1 MTEALTRVSSDATGR
16 AARPAR
22 VLLALV
28 VVVLSYG
35 LLQTMLVPTIGAL
48 QRELHTTATAAS
60 WAVLSST
67 LLASVVLTPVV
78 GRLGDRF
85 GKRRVLLGCLGVFL
99 VGTVGAAAAPGV
111 GVLIGFRAVQGIS
124 LALLPLSFALVR
136 ELLPP
141 ARVPFGLALTA
152 GLVGGAAGAG
162 LLLGGVLV
170 DYASWRWIFVLG
182 SLLVVAAGV
191 LTWAFV
197 PPDRPGAPG
206 RSDLAGAL
214 VLTVGLVALLLGIT
228 EGPAR
233 GWSSAG
239 VLGLFGLAVAAL
251 LGFVAVERRAADPLI
266 DLALLARRPLLVAHL
281 GSLALGAS
289 QFICYVLVPR
299 LAELP
304 RTTDSGFAPG
314 PAGFGLSVTGA
325 ALVLLPG
332 TLLTLPASWLA
343 APLERRLG
351 TRTPLVAGL
360 GLAAGGGALLAVWH
374 GEIAQVV
381 LCYLVCSVGYGFAM
395 AALPRL
401 VNQASPVE
409 HSGSAN
415 GVNTVA
421 RVLGGALGSQL
432 GAAVVAGG
440 GGFGAAFWLAAVVAA
455 VGGGLALFVGP
466 AR

>member
-1 MTEALTRVSSDATGR
+1 L
-16 AARPAR
+16 
-22 VLLALV
+22 
-28 VVVLSYG
+28 
-35 LLQTMLVPTIGAL
+35 
-48 QRELHTTATAAS
+48 
-60 WAVLSST
+60 
-67 LLASVVLTPVV
+67 
-78 GRLGDRF
+78 RLG
-85 GKRRVLLGCLGVFL
+85 RRWVQ
-99 VGTVGAAAAPGV
+99 GV
-111 GVLIGFRAVQGIS
+111 GN
-124 LALLPLSFALVR
+124 
-136 ELLPP
+136 
-141 ARVPFGLALTA
+141 
-152 GLVGGAAGAG
+152 

-191 LTWAFV
+191 LTWVFV

-266 DLALLARRPLLVAHL
+266 DMGLLGSRPLLVAHL
-281 GSLALGAS
+281 GALALGGN

-304 RTTDSGFAPG
+304 RATDSGFEPG

-440 GGFGAAFWLAAVVAA
+440 GGFGATFWLAAVVAA

>member
-1 MTEALTRVSSDATGR
+1 MTEAPVQVSASATGR

-22 VLLALV
+22 VLFALV

-35 LLQTMLVPTIGAL
+35 LPQTMLVPTIGAL
-48 QRELHTTATAAS
+48 QRELHTSAAAAS

-67 LLASVVLTPVV
+67 LLASAVLTPVV

-85 GKRRVLLGCLGVFL
+85 GKRRVLLVCLGVYL
-99 VGTVGAAAAPGV
+99 VGTVGAAVAPGV

-152 GLVGGAAGAG
+152 GLVGSAAGAG

-170 DYASWRWIFVLG
+170 DYASWRWIFVVG
-182 SLLVVAAGV
+182 SLLVVAAGL
-191 LTWAFV
+191 LTWVYV
-197 PPDRPGAPG
+197 PADRPGVPG
-206 RSDLAGAL
+206 RPDLAGAL

-228 EGPAR
+228 EGPTW
-233 GWSSAG
+233 GWSSVG

-266 DLALLARRPLLVAHL
+266 DMGLLGSRPLLVAHL
-281 GSLALGAS
+281 GALALGGN

-304 RTTDSGFAPG
+304 RGGDSG
-314 PAGFGLSVTGA
+314 GFGLSVTGA

-351 TRTPLVAGL
+351 TPVPLVAGL
-360 GLAAGGGALLAVWH
+360 VLAAGGSVLLAVWH
-374 GEIAQVV
+374 AEVAQVV

-440 GGFGAAFWLAAVVAA
+440 GGFGAMFWLAAVVAA

>member
-1 MTEALTRVSSDATGR
+1 MTEALARVSPGATGDT

-22 VLLALV
+22 VLFALV

-35 LLQTMLVPTIGAL
+35 LLQTMLVPTIGVL
-48 QRELHTTATAAS
+48 QRELHTTAAAAS

-170 DYASWRWIFVLG
+170 DCASWRWIFVLG
-182 SLLVVAAGV
+182 SLLVVAAGA
-191 LTWAFV
+191 LTWGFV
-197 PPDRPGAPG
+197 PPDRPGVPG

-228 EGPAR
+228 EGPTW
-233 GWSSAG
+233 GWTSAG
-239 VLGLFGLAVAAL
+239 VLALFGLAVAAL
-251 LGFVAVERRAADPLI
+251 LGFASVERRAADPLI
-266 DLALLARRPLLVAHL
+266 DLALLSRRPLLVAHL

-304 RTTDSGFAPG
+304 RATELG

-351 TRTPLVAGL
+351 TRSPLVAGL

-374 GEIAQVV
+374 GGIAQVV

-401 VNQASPVE
+401 VNRASPVE

-440 GGFGAAFWLAAVVAA
+440 GGFGAAFGLAAVVAA
-455 VGGGLALFVGP
+455 VGGGLAVCVG
-466 AR
+466 ASR